1 MPNKP
6 FTVEKMIQHT
16 KRLLSEYPDG
26 QIPYEE
32 CIIPT
37 HDFFLDFCERL
48 VALEKKVQGG

>member
-1 MPNKP
+1 MPTKP
-6 FTVEKMIQHT
+6 FTVEKMIEHI

-32 CIIPT
+32 CIIPS

-48 VALEKKVQGG
+48 VALEKMVEGG